1 MAEQGY
7 FHEYENMSVRF
18 EAVLKTETGK
28 TIEMGR
34 GVFSAE
40 NHSVDFESAFVPLF
54 SMGTRLQVYR
64 IHEGA
69 EVHRFVGEVYLSSPH
84 MLRLVEVEDE
94 ILPGAA
100 LAFMYYVDLDG
111 TGHAVVK
118 RQERKL
124 LKTVTIET
132 PIDFAVRVHA
142 LSVKEIKFNVD
153 LKVELVPGQAVT
165 LRLPAGPRIQSLPVL
180 VRQAIVFGTE
190 ANCYRCQIRRLPPDS
205 QNRLQEYVRGLCEA
219 AKPALRQSGPKP

>member
-1 MAEQGY
+1 MPAQEY
-7 FHEYENMSVRF
+7 FHEYENMGVKF
-18 EAVLKTETGK
+18 DAVLKTVAGK

-40 NHSVDFESAFVPLF
+40 NHSVDFESSFVPLF
-54 SMGTRLQVYR
+54 SMGTRLQVFR

-69 EVHRFVGEVYLSSPH
+69 EVHRFEGEVYLSSPH
-84 MLRLVEVEDE
+84 MLRLVEVKDE

-100 LAFMYYVDLDG
+100 LAFLYYVDLDG
-111 TGHAVVK
+111 TGHAIIK
-118 RQERKL
+118 KQERHL
-124 LKTVTIET
+124 FKTRTVET

-142 LSVKEIKFNVD
+142 LSVREIKFNVN
-153 LKVELVPGQAVT
+153 LNIELSPGQPLT
-165 LRLPAGPRIQSLPVL
+165 LRLPGGPRIQNLPVL

-205 QNRLQEYVRGLCEA
+205 QRRLQEYVKGLSLA
-219 AKPALRQSGPKP
+219 AIQQPNL